1 MPQLVALALSQQC
14 GQGTHSENICPCIPQ
29 MTSEP
34 KLVAFAICGEA
45 GVPSSQLLVFLELQ
59 TTESRLRSRNPSRV
73 RDRSCEST
81 HTVIRVE
88 FEVHFLRTL
97 SDVRFLC
104 VVKFWLG
111 HACTTK
117 MMKTLI
123 SARLELSRV
132 KNGTRHGDLAI
143 RDRFRRCVCLFDQ
156 SAINSCAPVWLR
168 KAEELGC

>member
-14 GQGTHSENICPCIPQ
+14 GQGTHPENISPRIPQ

-45 GVPSSQLLVFLELQ
+45 GVPSSQLPVFLELQ

-104 VVKFWLG
+104 VVKF
-111 HACTTK
+111 
-117 MMKTLI
+117 
-123 SARLELSRV
+123 
-132 KNGTRHGDLAI
+132 
-143 RDRFRRCVCLFDQ
+143 
-156 SAINSCAPVWLR
+156 
-168 KAEELGC
+168 